1 MTSSAAQRSR
11 SAQRSSLRRPRSSF
25 VPLLALPQRGTHSA
39 SCRISSRRRFVRRLQ
54 SCAQPPKPSQSPSS
68 LPPPKVAQPGTTT
81 TSNDVSPQER
91 EFGQVGKRVRAL
103 NTRLIVRLAEAN
115 IRVALGLLDFPDLHP
130 DSASDVSEAQAA
142 AHRVR
147 KDLRSI
153 RRIAA
158 EAPVEQD
165 AATLI
170 TKLEQVLGDVDA
182 ALEQSQS
189 QQRPYD
195 VDADTSQ
202 ELVDASIRPKEDTQS
217 MEDVDIDIESKPGD
231 KEDIVRIVQRTVLES
246 GQTLKRSASTVGQN
260 VQDALTNFVRDD
272 GSIDVPA
279 LRLFLSNWLDNAG
292 MTWKRLNGTVSDT
305 EAGQTLESSLLPPVT
320 ILDVRDKEKEY
331 QLREQIGE
339 LEKQLFNSSKER
351 EAVLR
356 REDQLGKLI
365 RAKEIREMDDF
376 VSSLRRTLAVR
387 VLQLE
392 MEKIFASMAE
402 EIDNCDRETMNEQRM
417 MVVEFTEL
425 DDRLATLELFVEQ
438 QEPLLIEDG
447 IVGELAGDVQYLKT
461 RLGLDEPLY
470 SASTLSWPQVRQFI
484 ASSSKKTRAGI
495 EFYSRGV
502 RLFIG
507 DLRFALRLIRRAV
520 TGYTPT
526 SREIRTI
533 RRTVKDL
540 LTLIPFTI
548 VLIAPLTPVGHV
560 LIFSLLQRYWPEFF
574 PSTFSERRQALM
586 RKYEHYEKSIQE
598 ENGVN
603 GDSENAAESP
613 ESKGPLASLLKML
626 LFGMFVGEST
636 EGGDKTIDVGTNGLD
651 SKPGGSVDL
660 NSDLSAQESL
670 VTNGR
675 PHVSLSDLSKAAPSS
690 NSIVQK
696 DKVSIALD
704 ELHLAD

>member
-1 MTSSAAQRSR
+1 MAASVRRSR
-11 SAQRSSLRRPRSSF
+11 PSF
-25 VPLLALPQRGTHSA
+25 VPLLALQRRGALNTT
-39 SCRISSRRRFVRRLQ
+39 CRISPRRRIIRRLQ
-54 SCAQPPKPSQSPSS
+54 SCAQAPEPAQVVRPS
-68 LPPPKVAQPGTTT
+68 T
-81 TSNDVSPQER
+81 TSAPDDAAQQVL
-91 EFGQVGKRVRAL
+91 QVGLVSTRVRLL

-115 IRVALGLLDFPDLHP
+115 IRLALGLLEFSPLQTDTL
-130 DSASDVSEAQAA
+130 SYTSEAQAA

-158 EAPVEQD
+158 EAPVDHD
-165 AATLI
+165 ATTLI
-170 TKLEQVLGDVDA
+170 AKLEHVLDDVDA
-182 ALEQSQS
+182 ALTEAQPQQS
-189 QQRPYD
+189 PHD
-195 VDADTSQ
+195 NEADTPQQLLDSSLLP
-202 ELVDASIRPKEDTQS
+202 EEDAQSIA
-217 MEDVDIDIESKPGD
+217 DIDLDAESKTGQ
-231 KEDIVRIVQRTVLES
+231 KEHIVRIVQRAVLES
-246 GQTLKRSASTVGQN
+246 GETLKRRASTVGQN
-260 VQDALTNFVRDD
+260 VQDAFTNFVRDD
-272 GSIDVPA
+272 GTVDVPA
-279 LRLFLSNWLDNAG
+279 LRLYLSNWLDNAS
-292 MTWKRLNGTVSDT
+292 MTWKRLNGFPSDSQS
-305 EAGQTLESSLLPPVT
+305 ANSLESSLLPPVT
-320 ILDVRDKEKEY
+320 ILGVRDEEREY
-331 QLREQIGE
+331 QLREQIGD
-339 LEKQLFNSSKER
+339 LEKQLFKNSKER

-365 RAKEIREMDDF
+365 RAKEIREMDDY

-392 MEKIFASMAE
+392 MEKIFASIAV

-417 MVVEFTEL
+417 MIVEFTDL
-425 DDRLATLELFVEQ
+425 DNRLGTLELFVEQ

-447 IVGELAGDVQYLKT
+447 TVGELAGDIQYLKT
-461 RLGLDEPLY
+461 RLGLGEPLY
-470 SASTLSWPQVRQFI
+470 SASTLSWPQVRQFM
-484 ASSSKKTRAGI
+484 ASSSKKTKAGI

-526 SREIRTI
+526 PREIRTI

-586 RKYEHYEKSIQE
+586 RKYENYEKSLQK
-598 ENGVN
+598 ENG
-603 GDSENAAESP
+603 GSDDSDDTKASS

-626 LFGMFVGEST
+626 VFGLFVGDSNKTETTEVDVELSGVDAKRKES
-636 EGGDKTIDVGTNGLD
+636 I
-651 SKPGGSVDL
+651 DL
-660 NSDLSAQESL
+660 NTDSSLQEP
-670 VTNGR
+670 VPANGR
-675 PHVSLSDLSKAAPSS
+675 PRVSLNDLSKAALDSKV
-690 NSIVQK
+690 IAQK
-696 DKVSIALD
+696 DRGSIALD